1 MLHLTLGSD
10 VCVCVFLSLYYT
22 SFLFGQ
28 DYQFPDR
35 ERVNII

>member
-1 MLHLTLGSD
+1 M
-10 VCVCVFLSLYYT
+10 CVCVLLSLYYT